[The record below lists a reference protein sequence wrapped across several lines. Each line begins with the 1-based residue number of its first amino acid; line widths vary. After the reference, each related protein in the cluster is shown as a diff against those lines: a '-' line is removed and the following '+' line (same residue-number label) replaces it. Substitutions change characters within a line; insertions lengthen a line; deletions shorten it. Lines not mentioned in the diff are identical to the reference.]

1 MLIGPIVL
9 ILAAVPM
16 LCGQFS
22 PRGPLGHGRSDA
34 SLSDKEWYR
43 ANRIAGGAFLMS
55 GVIWLAAAIVLPSHF
70 DSSRQAREA
79 IAFIGATAV
88 AVGMVVS
95 MLYVEGGSEEW

>member
-16 LCGQFS
+16 LCGQLS
-22 PRGPLGHGRSDA
+22 PHGLLGHGRSD
-34 SLSDKEWYR
+34 SSISDEEWYR

-55 GVIWLAAAIVLPSHF
+55 GLIWLAAAIVLPGQF
-70 DSSRQAREA
+70 DSLRQARET
-79 IAFIGATAV
+79 IAFIGTTAV

>member
-1 MLIGPIVL
+1 MLTGPIVL

-16 LCGQFS
+16 LCGQLS
-22 PRGPLGHGRSDA
+22 PRGPLGHGRSDS
-34 SLSDKEWYR
+34 SLSDEDWYR

-55 GVIWLAAAIVLPSHF
+55 GLIWLAAAIVLPSQF
-70 DSSRQAREA
+70 DSSRQARET
-79 IAFIGATAV
+79 IAFIGAT